1 VKDRVFHSG
10 GNGSPDSGPVSWFAL
25 RTDDPRAL
33 ADHLRHLQ
41 AAEVKRHF
49 ANGDFERWL
58 TELYHRPDL
67 AEAVRRLRTTWNGEQ
82 SPRAELVAVLESKH
96 FKAS

>member
-1 VKDRVFHSG
+1 M
-10 GNGSPDSGPVSWFAL
+10 SWFAL

-41 AAEVKRHF
+41 PTDVKRHF

-58 TELYHRPDL
+58 TELYKRPDL

-82 SPRAELVAVLESKH
+82 NPRAELVAVLESTH

>member
-41 AAEVKRHF
+41 PTDVKRHF

-58 TELYHRPDL
+58 TELYKRPDL
-67 AEAVRRLRTTWNGEQ
+67 AEAVRRLRATWNGEQ
-82 SPRAELVAVLESKH
+82 NPRAELVAVLESSH
-96 FKAS
+96 YKAS

>member
-1 VKDRVFHSG
+1 MKDRVYQAG

-33 ADHLRHLQ
+33 AGHLRHLQ
-41 AAEVKRHF
+41 AADVKRHF
-49 ANGDFERWL
+49 ANGDFEKWL

-67 AEAVRRLRTTWNGEQ
+67 AEAVRRLRITWNGEQ
-82 SPRAELVAVLESKH
+82 NPRSELIAVLESSQ